1 MNYGTFL
8 TKLNNIFLIK
18 VSTSFYRYHDNIDY
32 PYGTMHVNIQCGAI
46 DIGFS
51 IKPEKIQKFLS
62 GLITGETMTL
72 YGDASIYEFKDFIEV
87 QKRRKAIYEEEKW
100 ITDMMGESKPINDA
114 ISRFYVPSSQSTE
127 DRLEVLIKELTE
139 QKKLR
144 NAKIA
149 DNDIS
154 VGDRVRIIEG
164 YTDWVKK
171 WRNPEEDDNLDDT
184 QEL

>member
-62 GLITGETMTL
+62 DLITGEKMTL
-72 YGDASIYEFKDFIEV
+72 YGDASVYEFDDFIKV
-87 QKRRKAIYEEEKW
+87 QKRSKAIYKEEKW
-100 ITDMMGESKPINDA
+100 ITDMLGENKPINDA
-114 ISRFYVPSSQSTE
+114 ISRFYLPSMESTE
-127 DRLEVLIKELTE
+127 DKLEVLMKELE
-139 QKKLR
+139 EWKKSR
-144 NAKIA
+144 TTKEAEN
-149 DNDIS
+149 
-154 VGDRVRIIEG
+154 V
-164 YTDWVKK
+164 
-171 WRNPEEDDNLDDT
+171 
-184 QEL
+184 